1 MLLHIVSISIFLNC
15 KFQMLPGGLKKLF
28 KFYETEELSPA
39 MHDSLVRILTEE
51 SDNVIGMVS

>member
-1 MLLHIVSISIFLNC
+1 MF
-15 KFQMLPGGLKKLF
+15 PGGLKKLF

-39 MHDSLVRILTEE
+39 MDDSLVRILTEE